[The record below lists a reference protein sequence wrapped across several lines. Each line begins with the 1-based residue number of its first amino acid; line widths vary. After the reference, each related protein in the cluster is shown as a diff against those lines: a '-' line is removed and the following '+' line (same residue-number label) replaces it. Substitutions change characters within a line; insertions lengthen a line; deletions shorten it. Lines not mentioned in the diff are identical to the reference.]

1 MKIVGA
7 VYSGTGSECLPVI
20 FEEGEND
27 SDDFRRNVRNTSGF
41 DNERGRLSRIEDVV
55 GAGTE

>member
-1 MKIVGA
+1 MEIEGA

-27 SDDFRRNVRNTSGF
+27 PDDFRRNVRNANGF
-41 DNERGRLSRIEDVV
+41 DNERGSRIEDVV